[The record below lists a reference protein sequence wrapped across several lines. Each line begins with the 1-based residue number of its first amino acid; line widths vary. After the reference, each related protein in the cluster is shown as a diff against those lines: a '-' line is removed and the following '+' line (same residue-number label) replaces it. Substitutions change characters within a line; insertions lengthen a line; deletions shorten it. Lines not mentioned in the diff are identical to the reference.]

1 MNKVLLLGGGRMI
14 GPPLVEILTGNKNEV
29 TVVNRNSPPKM
40 GNTKYISGNRSDKNF
55 INHLRE
61 IPFDI
66 VIDLSCYE
74 PEDVFISL
82 EAFCDRVKS
91 YFLMSTGLVYLHD
104 GIYPYSENHLRGENR
119 QGGLYAKRKLEN
131 EEIAKTFSN
140 RVNII
145 LLRAPYLVGDP
156 DFMNRLQFIS
166 NRLIENKL
174 IYIPGYGNS
183 PFQILSPSEVAR
195 AINHLVFKSN
205 TKSGFNPFN
214 IGAVETI
221 NSKGLVKLLAKYLR
235 IEKFYMQSIFL
246 EDVGLSNDNFSFTD
260 LVFPFPDQTIILDDY
275 KLRMTGFEYQVGLNK
290 LIGDFS
296 QKFTEFEANMS
307 FPSFQAEVRASKL
320 LNKREVLND

>member
-14 GPPLVEILTGNKNEV
+14 GPPLLEILTSSKNEV
-29 TVVNRNSPPKM
+29 TVVNRSSPPKIR
-40 GNTKYISGNRSDKNF
+40 NIKYISGNRSDKNF

-61 IPFDI
+61 ISFDV

-74 PEDVFISL
+74 PEDVLISL
-82 EAFCDRVKS
+82 EAFSDRVKS
-91 YFLMSTGLVYLHD
+91 YFLMSSGLVYLQD
-104 GIYPYSENHLRGENR
+104 GIYPYNENHLRGENV
-119 QGGLYAKRKLEN
+119 QGVLYAKKKLEN

-166 NRLIENKL
+166 NRLIKNKF

-183 PFQILSPSEVAR
+183 PYQILGPSEVAR

-214 IGAVETI
+214 IGALETI
-221 NSKGLVKLLAKYLR
+221 NSRGLVKLLAKYLGVK
-235 IEKFYMQSIFL
+235 EFHMESIFL
-246 EDVGLSNDNFSFTD
+246 EDVGLSNENFSFTD
-260 LVFPFPDQTIILDDY
+260 LVFPFPDQTFILDDH
-275 KLRMTGFEYQVGLNK
+275 KLRMTGFEYQVDVNK
-290 LIGDFS
+290 LISEFS
-296 QKFTEFEANMS
+296 KKFTEIAVNKS

-320 LNKREVLND
+320 PNKREVLND